1 MKLFSK
7 DKSRAK
13 DEKILYIF
21 DICSLIAGIVF
32 LVISKRTNITT
43 FFVNLGVIL
52 LITFITFAPIAL
64 IEIINNTK
72 EKKGDI

>member
-7 DKSRAK
+7 DKDRAK
-13 DEKILYIF
+13 DEKTLYIF
-21 DICSLIAGIVF
+21 DICSLIAGVVCF
-32 LVISKRTNITT
+32 KVSRMTNTTT

>member
-1 MKLFSK
+1 MKLFSN
-7 DKSRAK
+7 DKARAK
-13 DEKILYIF
+13 DERTLYIF
-21 DICSLIAGIVF
+21 DICSLIAGIAF
-32 LVISKRTNITT
+32 LEISKRTNITT
-43 FFVNLGVIL
+43 FFVNFGVIL

>member
-7 DKSRAK
+7 DKDRAK
-13 DEKILYIF
+13 DEKTLYIF
-21 DICSLIAGIVF
+21 DICSLIAGVVF
-32 LVISKRTNITT
+32 LVISKITNIAT

>member
-32 LVISKRTNITT
+32 LVISKGTNITT

>member
-1 MKLFSK
+1 MRLFSK

-13 DEKILYIF
+13 DEKTLYIF
-21 DICSLIAGIVF
+21 DICSLIVGIVC
-32 LVISKRTNITT
+32 LKVSRMTNIAT
-43 FFVNLGVIL
+43 FFVNLGIIL
-52 LITFITFAPIAL
+52 LITFITFAPIVL

>member
-21 DICSLIAGIVF
+21 DICSLIAGIVC
-32 LVISKRTNITT
+32 LEISRITNITT